1 MLKHGQQNKLLSML
15 NNFQKSLQYVLES
28 EGLFTDNPLDAGGAT
43 MKGITLETYRIYKK
57 NTHLTPN
64 DLEQISDM
72 DVSTIYLNQ
81 YWNACRCSD
90 LPSGIDYCVFD
101 MAINSGTGMSV
112 KLLQKSVGTDIDG
125 VFGSITL
132 ALTKGKDQLG
142 LIRAFSD
149 QKESFYRN
157 IVAKRPSQS
166 VFINGW
172 LARINDVQERAIK
185 MITQSS

>member
-1 MLKHGQQNKLLSML
+1 
-15 NNFQKSLQYVLES
+15 
-28 EGLFTDNPLDAGGAT
+28 
-43 MKGITLETYRIYKK
+43 
-57 NTHLTPN
+57 
-64 DLEQISDM
+64 
-72 DVSTIYLNQ
+72 
-81 YWNACRCSD
+81 
-90 LPSGIDYCVFD
+90 

-125 VFGSITL
+125 VLGSITL